1 MALVVKNL
9 PVNAGDRRNWDS
21 IPGSERSP
29 EADHGNP
36 LQYSCLEKPR
46 DRGAW
51 WATVHGVSK
60 SQTWLKQLNTPTH
73 THTHTR
79 THTHTQTNKEPGGSQ
94 RVRHDWVHTHTH
106 TPPCIYMCVYIY
118 TYIYI
123 ERERERENFC
133 SDNEKTVYLIN
144 SHKFSMPRKYCKLFW
159 ICLRIK

>member
-36 LQYSCLEKPR
+36 LQYSCLEKPM

-73 THTHTR
+73 THTHTHAH
-79 THTHTQTNKEPGGSQ
+79 THTHKQRTRGLAKSQTWLGA
-94 RVRHDWVHTHTH
+94 HTHTH
-106 TPPCIYMCVYIY
+106 TPLYIYVCIYIYI
-118 TYIYI
+118 YIYI
-123 ERERERENFC
+123 EREREREFLFGQWKNC
-133 SDNEKTVYLIN
+133 IPN
-144 SHKFSMPRKYCKLFW
+144 KFT
-159 ICLRIK
+159 